1 MLGSVEEREK
11 TSGMD
16 LERRAASERAFF
28 ASWASHPYGDALRLR
43 RELALLL
50 RARPGGLGEVLSL
63 GCGRGRFERM
73 MARQAN
79 QVLGVDSSPESIEDA
94 RRATQREGVTNVRFE
109 RADVLDLALDRQF
122 DTVVCLGFL
131 HHLRE
136 DEAIA
141 LLRRIRDHLRPGGL
155 LYTQDPSAR
164 GILRRLG
171 RRILGDRYHAYHT
184 QDERELDPASV
195 RALVLAAGFARA
207 EIRYMDFFLIPGMQ
221 LFARAPRLLM
231 AAFHEIDR
239 ALCALPTA
247 PLASGFAV
255 EATR

>member
-1 MLGSVEEREK
+1 M
-11 TSGMD
+11 TSQVD

-28 ASWASHPYGDALRLR
+28 ASWASHPYGDELRLR

-63 GCGRGRFERM
+63 GCGRGRFERA
-73 MARQAN
+73 MAQQADR
-79 QVLGVDSSPESIEDA
+79 VLGIDSSPESIEDA
-94 RRATQREGVTNVRFE
+94 RRTAECEGNAKVRFE
-109 RADVLDLALDRQF
+109 CADVLDLSLDRRF
-122 DTVVCLGFL
+122 DTVVCIGFL
-131 HHLRE
+131 HHLME

-155 LYTQDPSAR
+155 LHTQDPSAR

-171 RRILGDRYHAYHT
+171 RRVLGDRYDAYHT
-184 QDERELDPASV
+184 EDERELDPESV
-195 RALVLAAGFARA
+195 RALVLEAGFAKA
-207 EIRYMDFFLIPGMQ
+207 EIRYMDFCLIPGMQ
-221 LFARAPRLLM
+221 LFARAPRFLM
-231 AAFHEIDR
+231 TAFDGIDR